1 MLSRLAGSKTTMFY
15 ALHAVASVK
24 YRGAHP
30 IRLSDIW
37 EELFVTKI
45 EKQYERFRELIVA
58 ARKAAG
64 LTQVEVA
71 ARLKQP
77 QSYVSKYESGVRRL
91 DVIEFIQVAE
101 AIGFDPADLVRRLSK
116 S

>member
-1 MLSRLAGSKTTMFY
+1 M
-15 ALHAVASVK
+15 
-24 YRGAHP
+24 
-30 IRLSDIW
+30 
-37 EELFVTKI
+37 TKI

-71 ARLKQP
+71 ARLKQH

-91 DVIEFIQVAE
+91 DVVEFLTVAR
-101 AIGFDPADLVRRLSK
+101 AIGFDPARFIEELDSSIPHK
-116 S
+116 